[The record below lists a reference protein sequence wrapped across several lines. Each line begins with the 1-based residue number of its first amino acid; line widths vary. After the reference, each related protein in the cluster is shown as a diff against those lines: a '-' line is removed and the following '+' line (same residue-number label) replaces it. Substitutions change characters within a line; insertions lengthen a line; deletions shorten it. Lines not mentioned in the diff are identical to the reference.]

1 MKRFL
6 ALFFALIMLLCFSG
20 CNKSGSSSSEAEVI
34 KAQTTEYFSDGDFKD
49 VTGET
54 VSATITLS
62 GDTGTISDTT
72 LGSSGKNVT
81 ITSKGIYKVT
91 GSSENVTITVNDTKE
106 SGNIY
111 IILDSVTMENSTTP
125 CILVEKAD
133 KVIIQTVGENS
144 LTYTASSGEYDGAIY
159 SKDDITVNG
168 SGTLN
173 IDSSLHG
180 IVGTDDVKVTGST
193 LNITS
198 KSIGIKANDS
208 VRFTLSNTTIN
219 SSHDG
224 IQVDSDEGTGFFYM
238 EDGTLKVSAY
248 YDGIDVKTESEDS
261 SEYILIAG
269 GEIDLTAGGG
279 SDNSKSSTSEKCIK
293 CDGDIKIGDAEI
305 EVSSADDALHA
316 AGDVVIAGGEITL
329 SSSDDGI
336 HAEMNVKI
344 SSGNLEITKSY
355 EGIEGAVVDISGG
368 NIKVYASDDG
378 INAAGGSDTQ
388 SDEQNPSFWGSSS
401 TGTLNVSGGN
411 LYVNA
416 NGDGLDSNG
425 SMYISGGAIIV
436 EGPTNNGNGALD
448 KGDGNGCVLEI
459 TGGTVLAIGSSG
471 MAINF
476 DSGSQCSALV
486 SVSGNAGDT
495 ITVNDGSGFSFT
507 ATKSFSSVC
516 YSSPSLKS
524 GSSYSISVGS
534 SSVNIDFS
542 SGKYYST
549 VSGMGGMGGMGGQK
563 GNMPWFR

>member
-1 MKRFL
+1 MKKYISVLL
-6 ALFFALIMLLCFSG
+6 AFVMLLLLSACGKNSTT
-20 CNKSGSSSSEAEVI
+20 SSEDTTIV
-34 KAQTTEYFSDGDFKD
+34 AQTAEYFSDGDFKD

-54 VSATITLS
+54 ASATITLS
-62 GDTGTISDTT
+62 GNTGTISDTT

-111 IILDSVTMENSTTP
+111 IILDSVTMKNNSSP
-125 CILVEKAD
+125 LILVEKAD
-133 KVIIQTVGENS
+133 KVIVQTVGENN
-144 LTYTASSGEYDGAIY
+144 LTYTATSGEYDGAVY
-159 SKDDITVNG
+159 SSDDITVNG

-180 IVGTDDVKVTGST
+180 IVGNDDVKITGST

-208 VRFTLSNTTIN
+208 VRFTISTTTIN

-238 EDGTLKVSAY
+238 EDGTLKVNAS
-248 YDGIDVKTESEDS
+248 YDGIDVKTDAEDS
-261 SEYILIAG
+261 SEYILVAG
-269 GEIDLTAGGG
+269 GKIDVTAGGG
-279 SDNSKSSTSEKCIK
+279 SDNSKDSSTSEKGIK
-293 CDGDIKIGDAEI
+293 CNGDVKIGEAEI
-305 EVSSADDALHA
+305 TVSSADDALHA
-316 AGDVVIAGGEITL
+316 AGDVVEAGGEITL
-329 SSSDDGI
+329 STSDDGI
-336 HAEMNVKI
+336 HADNNVKL
-344 SSGNLEITKSY
+344 SSGNIEITKSY
-355 EGIEGAVVDISGG
+355 EGIEGEKIDINGG

-378 INAAGGSDTQ
+378 INASGGSDTQ
-388 SDEQNPSFWGSSS
+388 SNENNPSSWSSS
-401 TGTLNVSGGN
+401 TGTLNISGGN

-416 NGDGLDSNG
+416 NGDGLDTNG
-425 SMYISGGAIIV
+425 SMYISGGLIIV

-448 KGDGNGCVLEI
+448 KGDGNGCVAEI

-495 ITVNDGSGFSFT
+495 ITVNDGSDFSFT
-507 ATKSFSSVC
+507 ATKSFTSVC

-524 GSSYSISVGS
+524 GSSYTISVGS
-534 SSVNIDFS
+534 NSVNIDFS
-542 SGKYYST
+542 SSKYYST
-549 VSGMGGMGGMGGQK
+549 ISGMGGMGGQMGG
-563 GNMPWFR
+563 MPSFR